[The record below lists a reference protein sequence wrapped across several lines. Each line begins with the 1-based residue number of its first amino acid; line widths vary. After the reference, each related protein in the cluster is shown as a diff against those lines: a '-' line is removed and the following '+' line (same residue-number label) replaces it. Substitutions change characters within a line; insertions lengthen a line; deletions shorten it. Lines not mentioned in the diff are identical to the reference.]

1 MISSQ
6 ATNLVAIW
14 RGLPTKN
21 LGETPKMKWDD
32 AEACVGIQ
40 GEHMNMCDQFSLI
53 LMPTFGDMPKN
64 IQTELC
70 WVKRS

>member
-1 MISSQ
+1 
-6 ATNLVAIW
+6 
-14 RGLPTKN
+14 
-21 LGETPKMKWDD
+21 
-32 AEACVGIQ
+32 
-40 GEHMNMCDQFSLI
+40 MCDQFSLI